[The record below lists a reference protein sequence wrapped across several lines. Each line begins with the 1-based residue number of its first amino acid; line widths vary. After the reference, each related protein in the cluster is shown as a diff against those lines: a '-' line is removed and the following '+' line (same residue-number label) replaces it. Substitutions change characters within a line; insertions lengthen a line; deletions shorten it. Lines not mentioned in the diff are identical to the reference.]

1 MASLPFPLKR
11 KKYMT
16 WRKPI
21 DICAPNEEWRRRL
34 SMGDVD
40 RMCDDLDFHS
50 DRPSTLRLSESDPD
64 LTPEPAAPS
73 EEDPLRRAARTPS
86 CALRVGPVRTS
97 SPREESTAGN
107 SARADANDEGKML
120 APIVFDSE
128 EEKNLSAIQPSS
140 DKLDDAESPPR
151 KFVFS
156 SGKNGLRAQP
166 ESAQQPR
173 VPTLEKDCEDVHGE
187 STVESS
193 PPPVNKDIW
202 TFLKKGRDSG
212 QSKAKPKTLTP
223 SPPPE
228 LEDDFL
234 ILDDDV
240 PFRFSIPT
248 KPKSKQER
256 SKKSSSDKG
265 SSPDGGSEDHG
276 PETHLP
282 SRESAEEQTARKKTK
297 KNEPA
302 HRDAPPKKNRQRPRE
317 ATADR
322 KVGRS
327 SGVPKSSKAGRDDPK
342 SGRPDAKAKRRKAR
356 RHARADADPA
366 SPSDFDFGKLDPAQ
380 DSAAGRTFEQN
391 HQSAPNESSPEAH
404 QVLGKRKRNPPGEW
418 WLSCLRNAE
427 QPEPRDDRREPAEA
441 KKGLK
446 STTTEKD
453 GERAKEGK
461 LKKKKKKK
469 GALKNPATTDG
480 AEDGKEQEQRGF
492 PEQDSA
498 PVLFSPPEFTRRD
511 RSRKSEGHPLPQVSS
526 KKKVSREPTPPSP
539 TASFQQPAEKRRTR
553 PPGEWWKAA
562 GAPKDAEAESLRL
575 LGPARERAGLGE
587 ETKDPRSRTPPES
600 DGGAVGRP
608 LARRAPRVPKSLK
621 SSVDRFSGRPLP
633 GNGDAAGSDDV
644 AVRVYAPDNHG
655 GTPDGVCPSQD
666 IFHSGPV
673 RMIDLEPYDDADL
686 PSTRQPSTELSVS
699 DLCAPPLKPFSL
711 RAEDEAD
718 LTEWLR
724 YLFPTTLKGKKNQ
737 NLANVSPD
745 HFDWYFHKSRAMGVA
760 EDLRC
765 ASFSQGKMLLG
776 SFMKKPLWVDHSAT
790 TVFFLLTSSVS
801 VMVDNMESCV
811 HAGNSFMVPCAPNL
825 AEIREAGRGG
835 EKETWWWNLT
845 VQEIIRGKRL
855 AKKKWDTERTEE
867 RRKEYIEMRHR
878 AKVEVAKAKQEA

>member
-1 MASLPFPLKR
+1 
-11 KKYMT
+11 
-16 WRKPI
+16 
-21 DICAPNEEWRRRL
+21 
-34 SMGDVD
+34 MGDAD

-50 DRPSTLRLSESDPD
+50 DRPSSLRLSESDPD
-64 LTPEPAAPS
+64 LTPEPAAPF
-73 EEDPLRRAARTPS
+73 EEDPLRRATRTPS
-86 CALRVGPVRTS
+86 CAPRVGPVRTS
-97 SPREESTAGN
+97 SPREESAAGN

-120 APIVFDSE
+120 SPIVFDSE
-128 EEKNLSAIQPSS
+128 EEKNVSAIKPSS
-140 DKLDDAESPPR
+140 DKLDDVESPPR
-151 KFVFS
+151 KFVIS
-156 SGKNGLRAQP
+156 GGKNGLRAQP
-166 ESAQQPR
+166 HEKSPAASDKTLQMQALSKSAQQPSA
-173 VPTLEKDCEDVHGE
+173 PAPEKDCEDVHRE

-202 TFLKKGRDSG
+202 TFLKKARDAGR
-212 QSKAKPKTLTP
+212 SKAKPKTLTP

-256 SKKSSSDKG
+256 SKKSSGDKG
-265 SSPDGGSEDHG
+265 SSPDGGSEDNG
-276 PETHLP
+276 PETHP
-282 SRESAEEQTARKKTK
+282 PGRKSAEEQTARKKPQ

-327 SGVPKSSKAGRDDPK
+327 PGVPKSSKAGRDDPK

-356 RHARADADPA
+356 RHERADADA
-366 SPSDFDFGKLDPAQ
+366 DFDFGKLDPAQ

-391 HQSAPNESSPEAH
+391 HQSAPSESSPEAH

-427 QPEPRDDRREPAEA
+427 QPEPGDAASRSP
-441 KKGLK
+441 K
-446 STTTEKD
+446 SRPKKD
-453 GERAKEGK
+453 GERAQGGK

-469 GALKNPATTDG
+469 GALKNTTTTDG
-480 AEDGKEQEQRGF
+480 AEEMKEQ
-492 PEQDSA
+492 EQDSA
-498 PVLFSPPEFTRRD
+498 PLLFSPPEFTRRD
-511 RSRKSEGHPLPQVSS
+511 RSRKSEGQAFPQVSR

-539 TASFQQPAEKRRTR
+539 TASFEQPAEKRRTR

-562 GAPKDAEAESLRL
+562 GAPKDAEAESRRL
-575 LGPARERAGLGE
+575 LDPARERAGLGE
-587 ETKDPRSRTPPES
+587 GAKDPRSRTPPGS

-608 LARRAPRVPKSLK
+608 PRVPKSLK
-621 SSVDRFSGRPLP
+621 SSVDRFTGRTLP

-644 AVRVYAPDNHG
+644 AVRVYTPDNHG
-655 GTPDGVCPSQD
+655 GTFSADGGRAGPDGVCPSQD
-666 IFHSGPV
+666 MSGKHGASDHSCHVFLISSWFCLFWVRGSRFHSGPV
-673 RMIDLEPYDDADL
+673 CMIDLEPYDDADL
-686 PSTRQPSTELSVS
+686 PSTRQPSAELSVS

-711 RAEDEAD
+711 RAKDEAD

-745 HFDWYFHKSRAMGVA
+745 HFDWYFHKGRAVGVA

-790 TVFFLLTSSVS
+790 TVFFLLTSSVG
-801 VMVDNMESCV
+801 VIVDNMESCV
-811 HAGNSFMVPCAPNL
+811 HAGNSFMVPCGHAYS
-825 AEIREAGRGG
+825 IQ
-835 EKETWWWNLT
+835 NLT
-845 VQEIIRGKRL
+845 AQPAVLCFNRIL
-855 AKKKWDTERTEE
+855 TESPD
-867 RRKEYIEMRHR
+867 
-878 AKVEVAKAKQEA
+878 